1 MHVST
6 SSTYQCWP
14 ARVKVIVAQ
23 HSGYQAWPRTTFLRS
38 FPATNNSPDPS
49 RASVPGSGTGTKSAD
64 VAVVCVRPM
73 LVEERE
79 YPSNVTSQLP
89 WAVLKSTG
97 DEAPTLTNV
106 S

>member
-1 MHVST
+1 M
-6 SSTYQCWP
+6 
-14 ARVKVIVAQ
+14 
-23 HSGYQAWPRTTFLRS
+23 
-38 FPATNNSPDPS
+38 
-49 RASVPGSGTGTKSAD
+49 PGSGTGTKSAD

-73 LVEERE
+73 VVEERE